1 MDLITVARK
10 SGLVF
15 EFNVRG
21 HTVATDMSVS
31 DGGSDAAPSPAE
43 LLAGSLGACIAMMVQ
58 GYCDRHGYTDGDVGV
73 DLTFELADD
82 PKRVGAVVVDV
93 ELPDG
98 VPEDCWDVIRHIAEK
113 CVIHETLHHPPRV
126 DVEFV

>member
-1 MDLITVARK
+1 MDLITVTRK

-21 HTVATDMSVS
+21 HTVASDMSVS
-31 DGGSDAAPSPAE
+31 DGGTDAAPSPAE

-73 DLTFELADD
+73 NLTLELADD
-82 PKRVGAVVVDV
+82 PKRVGAIVVDV
-93 ELPDG
+93 ELPEG
-98 VPEDCWDVIRHIAEK
+98 VPEERWEVLKRIAEK
-113 CVIHETLHHPPRV
+113 CTIHESFSHPPRV
-126 DVEFV
+126 DIEFV